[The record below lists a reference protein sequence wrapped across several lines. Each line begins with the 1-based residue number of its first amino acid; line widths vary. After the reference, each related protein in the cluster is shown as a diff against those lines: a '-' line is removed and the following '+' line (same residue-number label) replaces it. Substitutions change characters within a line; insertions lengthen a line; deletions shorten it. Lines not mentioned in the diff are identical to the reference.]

1 LEVFSPF
8 SLRYFTPYHIKEPR
22 FPAFAAQNF
31 MTILTA
37 FLILAGLLTLIVGSA
52 LIGEWLL
59 ERREKLKKA
68 LKNGF

>member
-1 LEVFSPF
+1 
-8 SLRYFTPYHIKEPR
+8 
-22 FPAFAAQNF
+22 

-68 LKNGF
+68 LKNGL